1 VTNTIAKNIEKAE
14 DNIKRKIKRDEEF
27 EMTDEEAMKDTNI
40 AVRKNTSDTVRTMTD
55 SVRTNA
61 QGIIKGARAIEEEI
75 VGPQTVKVVIRW
87 DTNSERASNYLRSRF
102 IKQ

>member
-1 VTNTIAKNIEKAE
+1 
-14 DNIKRKIKRDEEF
+14 
-27 EMTDEEAMKDTNI
+27 
-40 AVRKNTSDTVRTMTD
+40 MTD

-61 QGIIKGARAIEEEI
+61 QGIVKGARTVKEEI

-102 IKQ
+102 IQQ

>member
-1 VTNTIAKNIEKAE
+1 
-14 DNIKRKIKRDEEF
+14 
-27 EMTDEEAMKDTNI
+27 
-40 AVRKNTSDTVRTMTD
+40 MTD

-102 IKQ
+102 IKQQ